1 MAANVTPSSGKYLI
15 LEDWEAPN
23 RMTSSGGN
31 LMSWSNAKFAVGM
44 IVFAVICYWIAS
56 ERAKDEIQPGTHE
69 YADYINEKIA
79 ECVPSAA
86 MEEAWCREV
95 VNKADK
101 LFSRPYR
108 E

>member
-1 MAANVTPSSGKYLI
+1 
-15 LEDWEAPN
+15 
-23 RMTSSGGN
+23 
-31 LMSWSNAKFAVGM
+31 LMSRSNAKFAVGM
-44 IVFAVICYWIAS
+44 IVFAVICCWIAS

-69 YADYINEKIA
+69 YADYINPKIA

-86 MEEAWCREV
+86 MEEAWCREAV
-95 VNKADK
+95 DKADK